1 MDVETVEIPNGPKE
15 GLFARLFHG
24 QELQVRARSP
34 EVVLRRVA
42 MVLLTSIDVC
52 CVIAGGFARAVL
64 RL

>member
-1 MDVETVEIPNGPKE
+1 MDMETVEMPNGPKDAFSE
-15 GLFARLFHG
+15 RLYLG
-24 QELQVRARSP
+24 QELQVRARAF
-34 EVVLRRVA
+34 VVLRRVA